1 MVKLLCLEWSRMD
14 EGGLHN
20 TCYKDSAN
28 GTFRMPWDIRQ
39 DEGWT
44 GNGSHRS
51 NGMELTLLLVQPKL
65 HRELEKNASA
75 HYSLSHLRSTSL
87 PWASGDFLRLTSC
100 ARVSG
105 KNPWLNNLNECLARE
120 WNARQGGYMIIC
132 SLKYKW
138 QKETQGAPIKD
149 WQSTNKRL
157 IASWKLSGS
166 RWMVRARTHVGLLN
180 FRLSFKSG
188 GPMGRSCFLAE

>member
-51 NGMELTLLLVQPKL
+51 NGMELALLLVQPKL
-65 HRELEKNASA
+65 HRELEKCLCTLFSQPPQV
-75 HYSLSHLRSTSL
+75 HLIAL
-87 PWASGDFLRLTSC
+87 GFWGFFEVDFLRK
-100 ARVSG
+100 G
-105 KNPWLNNLNECLARE
+105 
-120 WNARQGGYMIIC
+120 
-132 SLKYKW
+132 
-138 QKETQGAPIKD
+138 
-149 WQSTNKRL
+149 
-157 IASWKLSGS
+157 
-166 RWMVRARTHVGLLN
+166 VR
-180 FRLSFKSG
+180 KK
-188 GPMGRSCFLAE
+188 PMTE